1 MQVTYK
7 FRLYPKKEEEKEG
20 LKKVNSKTLQMV
32 LFMLSYKA
40 ESAGKI
46 VGDVNPRGTEL
57 DMDYNA
63 SLNILEEVWRGRD
76 CPLCLLRWNRYGS

>member
-7 FRLYPKKEEEKEG
+7 FRLYPKKEDEKEG
-20 LKKVNSKTLQMV
+20 WKKVNSKTLQMV

-46 VGDVNPRGTEL
+46 VGDVNPRL
-57 DMDYNA
+57 PFVP
-63 SLNILEEVWRGRD
+63 SEVERTATGVDTNFRKFY
-76 CPLCLLRWNRYGS
+76 R

>member
-1 MQVTYK
+1 M
-7 FRLYPKKEEEKEG
+7 LPAMKENHEG

-46 VGDVNPRGTEL
+46 VGDVNPRL
-57 DMDYNA
+57 PFVP
-63 SLNILEEVWRGRD
+63 SEVERTATGVDTNFRKFY
-76 CPLCLLRWNRYGS
+76 C